1 MADNIVILGAGE
13 SGCGAALLA
22 KAKGLEVFVS
32 DNGSIQ
38 DRYKRQL
45 LEQDIN
51 FEEGI
56 HTNKKILQAT
66 EVPAA
71 SPSIPSVIFAP
82 FETVM
87 IASITTPI

>member
-22 KAKGLEVFVS
+22 NAKGYKVFVS

-45 LEQDIN
+45 LDKGIE
-51 FEEGI
+51 FEEGQ
-56 HTNKKILQAT
+56 HNLSRILEAT
-66 EVPAA
+66 EIIK
-71 SPSIPSVIFAP
+71 SPGIPDTIEVFRHA
-82 FETVM
+82 
-87 IASITTPI
+87 

>member
-22 KAKGLEVFVS
+22 KAKGLKVFVS

-45 LEQDIN
+45 L
-51 FEEGI
+51 
-56 HTNKKILQAT
+56 LR
-66 EVPAA
+66 
-71 SPSIPSVIFAP
+71 
-82 FETVM
+82 
-87 IASITTPI
+87 